1 MTTVTKNCNQG
12 IEQNLDDIQHGL
24 YQSLQQW
31 FRTQRLK
38 IEVSNERVQLSL
50 LSDDKLRDLGIT
62 RAAADAEALR
72 SDLPAA
78 RLNDINSKKC

>member
-1 MTTVTKNCNQG
+1 MTTFTKNSTSDLG
-12 IEQNLDDIQHGL
+12 RNLGNIQHGL

-50 LSDDKLRDLGIT
+50 LSDDRLRDLGIT
-62 RAAADAEALR
+62 RATADAEVLR
-72 SDLPAA
+72 SDLPVD
-78 RLNDINSKKC
+78 RLNDIKSRQC